1 MFSVIT
7 RNLTVNSLLSYI
19 EDEANL
25 DYFKPNYRN
34 KLEIELLNGYIVI
47 NVNENFSQ
55 YNLIVIDEDNKLIA
69 NKYFYYNQI
78 KRLLT
83 VLKIR

>member
-1 MFSVIT
+1 MIT